1 MKKAR
6 QKKEKEI
13 VKLQETHSEEHH
25 DTEEGGEEP
34 PVPVEE
40 HHSTESHEGD
50 KIIYQNKM
58 HFPFITNKWFL
69 HMIIIKARSRIY

>member
-13 VKLQETHSEEHH
+13 VKLAESHSGEHH
-25 DTEEGGEEP
+25 ETEGGGEEP

-40 HHSTESHEGD
+40 HHPTESHEGD
-50 KIIYQNKM
+50 KII
-58 HFPFITNKWFL
+58 
-69 HMIIIKARSRIY
+69 

>member
-13 VKLQETHSEEHH
+13 IKLAETDSEEHH
-25 DTEEGGEEP
+25 ETEEGEEESS
-34 PVPVEE
+34 VPVEG

-58 HFPFITNKWFL
+58 HFPFITNK
-69 HMIIIKARSRIY
+69 